1 VSRTRP
7 QVTLAAAI
15 ARTTDVDERDGPV
28 LDAAERLLHRS
39 GLRGWSVDDV
49 AKAANVGRM
58 TVYRRFPSRDD
69 LIHSVLARE
78 LRRTLD
84 AIAHAAGAKTDLED
98 RAVAAVGAAMDALD
112 GSVVDSLLRSDPS
125 TFLPYLTT
133 DAGPLVALARDAIA
147 AQVSAA
153 TGRPAPLE
161 LAEACARMGLSF
173 ILTRE
178 SVVPLA
184 NPKARV
190 AAVRRVVQPLLVAF
204 GAVSSRSRQ

>member
-1 VSRTRP
+1 MSRTRP
-7 QVTLAAAI
+7 QVTLEAALGAAI
-15 ARTTDVDERDGPV
+15 ALGGGDHRGSDPV
-28 LDAAERLLHRS
+28 LDASERLLRRT

-49 AKAANVGRM
+49 AKAAKVGRM

-69 LIHSVLARE
+69 LIHAVLARE

-84 AIAHAAGAKTDLED
+84 AIAHAAASETDLED
-98 RAVAAVGAAMDALD
+98 RAVAAVSAALAALD
-112 GSVVDSLLRSDPS
+112 RSVVDSLLRSDPD

-153 TGRPAPLE
+153 TGRTAPLE

-178 SVVPLA
+178 SIVPLA
-184 NPKARV
+184 NPRARA
-190 AAVRRVVQPLLVAF
+190 AAVRRLVRPLLGAF
-204 GAVSSRSRQ
+204 ASG